1 MMKAYRAKARS
12 LVQQM
17 TLEEKAGLCSG
28 QDIWATKP
36 VERLGIP
43 SIWMAD
49 GPTGLRKAASGQE
62 GGLGSSLP
70 ATCFPTASALGAS
83 WDTGLIYEV
92 GQAIGRECQ
101 AQDVQVLLAPGVNM
115 KRSPLGGRNFE
126 YFAEDPVLAGEIAA
140 AFIRGVQSEGV
151 GTSLKHFAVN
161 NQEFERMFI
170 SAELDERTLR
180 EAYLPAF
187 RIAIKKANPWTVMC
201 AYNKVNGT
209 YASEHHHL
217 LHQILKEE
225 WGYKGFVVSDWGAVN
240 DRVAGIRAGLHLEM
254 PSSGGYNDE
263 KIAAAVRNGEL
274 AEARL
279 DEVVEDL
286 LAVILLADA
295 SRKDGLS
302 ADFGQHHYLARRVAA
317 ECMVLLKNE
326 ADILPLPAN
335 TSLAV
340 IGRFAKE
347 PRFQGAGSSQVVP
360 TQVDTAWEELQA
372 YFGALAY
379 APGYDDPDRVDR
391 QLIDEACRAAAGAK
405 AAVLFVGLPSKYE
418 SESFDRGHIGLPP
431 AHNAL
436 VEAVARV
443 QPNAIVV
450 LTNGS
455 AVSMPWHNEVKAIL
469 EGWLAGQGGGG
480 AVADILSGKA
490 NPSGKLSETFPQR
503 LEHNPS
509 YLNWPGAHGKV
520 LYGEGIFIGYRYYD
534 TKDIEPLFP
543 FGHGLSYTN
552 FEYSGM
558 SLSETGLADDP
569 QFTIRVLVHNSGRR
583 AGQEVVQLY
592 VSQEECRLQRPEK
605 ELRAFAKVSLEP
617 GSQKEVTF
625 QLSRRDFAYF
635 NPAINDWVVDSGAY
649 HIMVGASS
657 RDIRLK
663 QTIKLRV
670 AKEAF
675 VPFSR
680 YTPIKEWLRHPRSAE
695 TMKAL
700 MGQVW
705 QYYGGK
711 PADEDALAMMEA
723 HFMDLPLVKLV
734 VSSRGAF
741 TLEQLDEMVR
751 GVNGWVGE

>member
-1 MMKAYRAKARS
+1 MMKVYRTKARS

-43 SIWMAD
+43 SIWMTD
-49 GPTGLRKAASGQE
+49 GPTGLRKATSGKE
-62 GGLGSSLP
+62 AGLGSSLP

-83 WDTGLIYEV
+83 WNTGLIFEV

-101 AQDVQVLLAPGVNM
+101 AQDVQILLAPGVNM

-126 YFAEDPVLAGEIAA
+126 YFAEDPVLSGEMAA

-170 SAELDERTLR
+170 SAELDERSLR

-187 RIAIKKANPWTVMC
+187 RIAVKKANPWTVMC
-201 AYNKVNGT
+201 AYNKVNGI
-209 YASEHHHL
+209 YASEHAYL

-240 DRVAGIRAGLHLEM
+240 DRVEGIRAGMHLEM

-263 KIAAAVRNGEL
+263 KIVTAVRSGDLDEG
-274 AEARL
+274 RL
-279 DEVVEDL
+279 NEVVEEL

-295 SRKDGLS
+295 SRKEGLS
-302 ADFGQHHYLARRVAA
+302 VDPVQHHRLARRVAA
-317 ECMVLLKNE
+317 ECMVLLKNGE
-326 ADILPLPAN
+326 DLLPLAAN

-360 TQVDTAWEELQA
+360 TQVDNAWDALQP
-372 YFGALAY
+372 YFESLTY
-379 APGYDDPDRVDR
+379 APGYQDPDRID
-391 QLIDEACRAAAGAK
+391 QHLIDEACSVAAEAG

-418 SESFDRGHIGLPP
+418 SESFDRQHLGLPP

-436 VEAVARV
+436 VEAVSQV
-443 QPNAIVV
+443 QPNTVVV

-480 AVADILSGKA
+480 AVADILSGKV

-509 YLNWPGAHGKV
+509 FLNWPGAHGKV

-534 TKDIEPLFP
+534 AKGVEPLFP
-543 FGHGLSYTN
+543 FGHGLSFTN
-552 FEYSGM
+552 FEYSEM
-558 SLSETGLADDP
+558 SLSEAAVTDNSKI
-569 QFTIRVLVHNSGRR
+569 TVRVSVHNSGHR

-592 VSQEECRLQRPEK
+592 ISQEECRLQRPEK
-605 ELRAFAKVSLEP
+605 ELRAFAKVPLEP
-617 GSQKEVTF
+617 GAQKEVIF
-625 QLSRRDFAYF
+625 QLDPRDFAYY
-635 NPAINDWVVDSGAY
+635 NPAIGEWVVDGGAY
-649 HIMVGASS
+649 YIMVGASS

-663 QTIKLRV
+663 QVVEIRGD
-670 AKEAF
+670 KEAF
-675 VPFSR
+675 VPFTR

-695 TMKAL
+695 TMKA
-700 MGQVW
+700 MMEKVW

-723 HFMDLPLVKLV
+723 HFMDLPLIKLV

-741 TLEQLDEMVR
+741 SMKQLDEMVR
-751 GVNGWVGE
+751 GVNE